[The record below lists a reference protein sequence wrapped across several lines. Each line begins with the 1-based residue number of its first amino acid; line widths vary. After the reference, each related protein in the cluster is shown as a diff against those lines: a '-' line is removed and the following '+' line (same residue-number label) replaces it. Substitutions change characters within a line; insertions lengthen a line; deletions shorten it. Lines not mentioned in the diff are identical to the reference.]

1 MKYIRFI
8 PLTLVICL
16 IIALTFQSSNGSAEL
31 SEGFRM
37 FFMQLLGIDV
47 SAGNVPRWAVD
58 GHWFRTLMHIPEYFL
73 LGTAVA
79 IAFDNKKLCMG
90 ICAAIG
96 LLDELIKIWLPGR
109 EFDPVDLC
117 FDIIGAAAGI
127 AFIGIIIMIIHR
139 SRRTVK
145 H

>member
-8 PLTLVICL
+8 PLTLVICM
-16 IIALTFQSSNGSAEL
+16 IIVLTFQPSTGSVEL
-31 SEGFRM
+31 SEGFRQ
-37 FFMQLLGIDV
+37 FFMQLFKIDAA
-47 SAGNVPRWAVD
+47 AGDVPRWALD

-109 EFDPVDLC
+109 EFDPVDLG
-117 FDIIGAAAGI
+117 FDILGAAAGI
-127 AFIGIIIMIIHR
+127 AFVFVIALLINR
-139 SRRTVK
+139 YRRAVK
-145 H
+145 R

>member
-1 MKYIRFI
+1 MKPIRFI
-8 PLTLVICL
+8 PLLTVICL
-16 IIALTFQSSNGSAEL
+16 IYVLTFQPSTGSVEL
-31 SEGFRM
+31 SEGFRQ
-37 FFMQLLGIDV
+37 FFMQLFKID

-58 GHWFRTLMHIPEYFL
+58 GHWFRTLMHIPEYLL

-109 EFDPVDLC
+109 EFDPVDLG

-127 AFIGIIIMIIHR
+127 AFVGIIVLIIHR